1 MKHSLRSLRCG
12 LPAALLLAALPL
24 VAGRAQDAAAPDAT
38 PTASPTPRPRPK
50 PSPTPDL
57 SVPVGTVNGSAI
69 YRPLLKSEVASPVDR
84 ALVIYD
90 YNRRMPKLSPAQV
103 DAAVHDFLRARF
115 NNSEARLDAKLK
127 ELNATRP
134 DFRQFVAEEVKV
146 HLMLANVSR
155 GSVSE
160 DAARRNQ
167 AAYLA
172 ALRQH
177 ATVNTPRN

>member
-1 MKHSLRSLRCG
+1 M
-12 LPAALLLAALPL
+12 
-24 VAGRAQDAAAPDAT
+24 
-38 PTASPTPRPRPK
+38 
-50 PSPTPDL
+50 
-57 SVPVGTVNGSAI
+57 AI
-69 YRPLLKSEVASPVDR
+69 YRPLLKSEVSSPLDR

-90 YNRRMPKLSPAQV
+90 YNRQMPKLSAAQV

-115 NNSEARLDAKLK
+115 NDNETKLDAKLK

-160 DAARRNQ
+160 DAAKRTQ
-167 AAYLA
+167 AAYFA
-172 ALRQH
+172 SLRQH
-177 ATVNTPRN
+177 AAVNTPRS